1 MMIQNFIFS
10 ILPFLDFL
18 VCGGLEFSAFVIYG
32 LVSGSWFSVIFV
44 SLSMELLLSACLD
57 FLDSASY

>member
-1 MMIQNFIFS
+1 MMIQSFIFS
-10 ILPFLDFL
+10 ILSFLDFL
-18 VCGGLEFSAFVIYG
+18 VCGCLEFLAFVIYG
-32 LVSGSWFSVIFV
+32 LVPGSWFSVIFV